1 MPENSLLGRWDISWI
16 HSGEDFTGKKR
27 IAFLSSP
34 LYKYIQDQQFSIEI
48 EACVSGLEE
57 SIVFRF
63 LSDDNC
69 RDELV
74 YPLGTFIHKTADN
87 GSVQVIIL
95 QNSDEVF
102 HQLSVLRIGP
112 QLNQR
117 RYV

>member
-1 MPENSLLGRWDISWI
+1 MGRWDISWV
-16 HSGEDFTGKKR
+16 HSAEDFTGKKR

-34 LYKYIQDQQFSIEI
+34 LYKYIQDQQFSVEI

-74 YPLGTFIHKTADN
+74 YPLGTFIHSASDN
-87 GSVQVIIL
+87 GSVQVVIL
-95 QNSDEVF
+95 QNSNESF